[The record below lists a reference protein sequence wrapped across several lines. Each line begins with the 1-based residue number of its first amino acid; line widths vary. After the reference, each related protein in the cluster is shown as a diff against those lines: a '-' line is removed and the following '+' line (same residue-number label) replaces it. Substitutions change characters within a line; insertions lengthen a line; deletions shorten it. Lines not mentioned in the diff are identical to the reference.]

1 MNKLDAAGTLSLGDL
16 YHNLGLN
23 ELSLASYQQALAEKQ
38 KLSLSRYARAAKAL
52 INRGSYGAGFKYL
65 EQIQKTFGNGYSK
78 DDEREIRML
87 QAEVRIATGKREEA
101 AKIIEE
107 IIQKHP
113 LDGEAL
119 LLSARL
125 ATEELDYARAALRF
139 ERAAKLPEFEVTALI
154 EHARMLVGAKDYQ
167 QAADLLERAQTLSPQ
182 PRVARYLQAINNLNL
197 SARKSP

>member
-1 MNKLDAAGTLSLGDL
+1 
-16 YHNLGLN
+16 
-23 ELSLASYQQALAEKQ
+23 
-38 KLSLSRYARAAKAL
+38 
-52 INRGSYGAGFKYL
+52 
-65 EQIQKTFGNGYSK
+65 
-78 DDEREIRML
+78 ML